1 ENVHFAYSEEKG
13 EVLRGLDITVKA
25 GETVALVGRSGSGKS
40 SLVSLIPRFYE
51 PTAGAIYVDG
61 IDTRELRLVDLR
73 RQIALVSQ
81 DIVLFNDTIAH
92 NIAYG
97 SMAQA
102 TMDEVRAAAAAAHA
116 TEFIDNL
123 PQGFDTLVGDRGLL
137 LSGGQRQRLAI
148 ARALLKNA
156 PILIL

>member
-1 ENVHFAYSEEKG
+1 RIEGRVRGEVRFDNVHFAYSEEKG
-13 EVLRGLDITVKA
+13 EVLRGLNITVQA

-51 PTAGAIYVDG
+51 PTAGAIHVDG
-61 IDTRELRLVDLR
+61 IDIRELRLADLR

-97 SMAQA
+97 STAGA
-102 TMDEVRAAAAAAHA
+102 SMDEVRDAA
-116 TEFIDNL
+116 
-123 PQGFDTLVGDRGLL
+123 R
-137 LSGGQRQRLAI
+137 
-148 ARALLKNA
+148 
-156 PILIL
+156 